1 MFNRPNIANALNQS
15 ILDLRESDQERFKRY
30 QLNWL
35 YYKGQ
40 QYLADLGRDYAKDRK
55 LFKYLRR
62 VFDCVTQCVDTD
74 ARFVMKQKLAVAA
87 EPKFETDILAM
98 WERSNLQTEKYKL
111 ARYGA
116 NTGDA
121 FLIMQNLGS
130 DGQVIP
136 RLIVANSEDMTVEK
150 SPDDQNEVIWAKQ
163 SYIYFDDRGRSHTR
177 DWIYWPD
184 KIERYTDQKMDE
196 GYPQPHSFGEVPVI
210 HIKNLDIGEAYGL
223 SSWHNVQSQIDEVN
237 ELASFSNR
245 ILLRYADPTLV
256 AKGMKPGTRPTIRKG
271 LNEDNVYY
279 LPDLESDLGIL
290 EYQGVVLPHILEQI
304 REITGNIKDQLPEL
318 SLSKIREQSGLS
330 GYAVSLHAAE
340 LIAKIDELRG
350 NYANGL
356 EWANALALRAMRR
369 SSAPLEEFKSTIVY
383 ESVLPEDELQ
393 TMNIWQMEAN
403 MGLAGRKEFW
413 RRQGLSDEEMAER
426 EAEVDADLDKQL
438 DRTHS
443 QRSFFDVSELER
455 QLLGDNSGGG
465 VGGTGAGFTGAEV

>member
-1 MFNRPNIANALNQS
+1 MYRTTTMANAINQS
-15 ILDLRESDQERFKRY
+15 ILDLKESDQERFTRY
-30 QLNWL
+30 RLNWL
-35 YYKGQ
+35 YYKGH
-40 QYLADLGRDYAKDRK
+40 QYLADLGKEYAKERK
-55 LFKYLRR
+55 LFKHLRR

-87 EPKFETDILAM
+87 DPKFETDILEM
-98 WERSNLQTEKYKL
+98 WERSNIQTEKYKL

-121 FLIMQNLGS
+121 FLILQNLGS

-136 RLIVANSEDMTVEK
+136 RLIVANSEDMTVYK
-150 SPDDQNEVIWAKQ
+150 DPDDQNQNLWAKQ
-163 SYIYFDDRGRSHTR
+163 SYIFFDDRGRSHTR

-184 KIERYTDQKMDE
+184 RIERYTDQKMDE
-196 GYPQPHSFGEVPVI
+196 GYPQPHPFGEVPAI

-223 SSWHNVQSQIDEVN
+223 NSWHNVQSQIDEVN

-245 ILLRYADPTLV
+245 ILLRYADPTLI
-256 AKGMKPGTRPTIRKG
+256 AKGMKPGEKPVIRKG

-279 LPDLESDLGIL
+279 LPNVEADLGLL
-290 EYQGVVLPHILEQI
+290 EYQGIVLPHILEHI

-318 SLSKIREQSGLS
+318 SLAKIREQSGLS

-340 LIAKIDELRG
+340 LIAKIQELRG
-350 NYANGL
+350 NYSNGL

-369 SSAPLEEFKSTIVY
+369 SSAPLEEFKNAIVY

-393 TMNIWQMEAN
+393 TMQIWQMESN

-413 RRQGLSDEEMAER
+413 RRQGLSDREMTDR
-426 EAEVDADLDKQL
+426 EAEVDDELDKQY
-438 DRTHS
+438 DRTYS
-443 QRSFFDVSELER
+443 QRTGFDIAEMER
-455 QLLGDNSGGG
+455 QLLGNNFSGG
-465 VGGTGAGFTGAEV
+465 TRSSRSEV